1 MREFGVIS
9 TKELASQL
17 WGYTQAN
24 KKWSAGHWLIAIFA
38 LSGHK
43 ILS

>member
-9 TKELASQL
+9 TKELTSQL

-24 KKWSAGHWLIAIFA
+24 KWSACHWLIAISA